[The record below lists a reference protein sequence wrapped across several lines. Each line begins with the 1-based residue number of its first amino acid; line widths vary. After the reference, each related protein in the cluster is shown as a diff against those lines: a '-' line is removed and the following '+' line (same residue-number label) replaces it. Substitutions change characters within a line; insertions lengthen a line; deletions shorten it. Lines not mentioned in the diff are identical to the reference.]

1 MRVMD
6 FFIAA
11 KANMVFRRRLIFRKK
26 YISGQTSA
34 DPFMG
39 KAPEGGIEA
48 EVNMCLTRISHILE
62 SAGIDKTHVVM
73 CRIYLKDMS
82 FWKEVNRVYGEFFGD
97 HTPARAVYGVSQ
109 IHHGV
114 NIEMEVVAEM

>member
-1 MRVMD
+1 
-6 FFIAA
+6 
-11 KANMVFRRRLIFRKK
+11 
-26 YISGQTSA
+26 
-34 DPFMG
+34 
-39 KAPEGGIEA
+39 
-48 EVNMCLTRISHILE
+48 MCLTRISHILE

-97 HTPARAVYGVSQ
+97 HTPARAVYDVSQ

-114 NIEMEVVAEM
+114 NIELDVVAEMYSSATVRQKTRFLYYTK

>member
-1 MRVMD
+1 MKFV
-6 FFIAA
+6 
-11 KANMVFRRRLIFRKK
+11 KAPHPSSGHYCAGVISNGML

-34 DPFMG
+34 DPFTG
-39 KAPEGGIEA
+39 KAPEGGSEA

-82 FWKEVNRVYGEFFGD
+82 FGKKSTGCMANSLEI
-97 HTPARAVYGVSQ
+97 TPPPVQYMV
-109 IHHGV
+109 
-114 NIEMEVVAEM
+114 

>member
-11 KANMVFRRRLIFRKK
+11 KANMVFRRRLIFRKYI

-34 DPFMG
+34 DPFTG

-97 HTPARAVYGVSQ
+97 HTPPVQYMV
-109 IHHGV
+109 
-114 NIEMEVVAEM
+114 

>member
-1 MRVMD
+1 MKFV
-6 FFIAA
+6 
-11 KANMVFRRRLIFRKK
+11 KAPHPSSGHYCAGVISNGML

-34 DPFMG
+34 DPFTG

-82 FWKEVNRVYGEFFGD
+82 FWKEVNRVYGEFLGD

>member
-1 MRVMD
+1 
-6 FFIAA
+6 
-11 KANMVFRRRLIFRKK
+11 
-26 YISGQTSA
+26 
-34 DPFMG
+34 MG

-82 FWKEVNRVYGEFFGD
+82 FGKKSTGCMANSLEI
-97 HTPARAVYGVSQ
+97 TPPPVQYMV
-109 IHHGV
+109 
-114 NIEMEVVAEM
+114 